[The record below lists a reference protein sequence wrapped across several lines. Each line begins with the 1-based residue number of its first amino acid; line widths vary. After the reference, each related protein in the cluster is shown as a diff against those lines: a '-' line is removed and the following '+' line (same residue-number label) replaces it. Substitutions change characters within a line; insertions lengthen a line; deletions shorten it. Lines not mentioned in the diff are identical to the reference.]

1 MTNHEEFALPIQSRP
16 VDRSIGGAARN
27 GTGGVEPSDW
37 FSDVMGVV
45 GPALPGI
52 LGAFGI

>member
-1 MTNHEEFALPIQSRP
+1 MTNHEQFALPIQSRP
-16 VDRSIGGAARN
+16 VERSIGGAARN
-27 GTGGVEPSDW
+27 GEGGVEPSDW
-37 FSDVMGVV
+37 FGDLMGAV